1 MHEVRRRCWRTL
13 GANHPQT
20 LAATVVLGSIL
31 RRIGG
36 RAAEAVRLL
45 GEAERRYQSALP
57 GHPYG
62 QACGAFLA
70 AVRGRAGNGGPQRA
84 AARSVPVI
92 RDVVDQLADS
102 VGDAH
107 PLSLTARSALANA
120 LARAGELDAAVK
132 HGQEALVGFQN
143 LLGPDHPNTLT
154 VEANA
159 ETIQSRLV
167 QAASLP
173 QPQLEEIDFTPLPI

>member
-1 MHEVRRRCWRTL
+1 M
-13 GANHPQT
+13 
-20 LAATVVLGSIL
+20 
-31 RRIGG
+31 
-36 RAAEAVRLL
+36 
-45 GEAERRYQSALP
+45 
-57 GHPYG
+57 
-62 QACGAFLA
+62 
-70 AVRGRAGNGGPQRA
+70 
-84 AARSVPVI
+84 
-92 RDVVDQLADS
+92 VDQLADS

-143 LLGPDHPNTLT
+143 LLGPDHPHTLT

-173 QPQLEEIDFTPLPI
+173 QPQLEEIDFTPLPL